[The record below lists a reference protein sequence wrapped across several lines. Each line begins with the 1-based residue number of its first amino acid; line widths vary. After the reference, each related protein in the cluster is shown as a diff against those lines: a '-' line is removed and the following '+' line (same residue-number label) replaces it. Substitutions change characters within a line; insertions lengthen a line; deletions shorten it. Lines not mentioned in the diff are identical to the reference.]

1 MDRHEAD
8 DRPIVVGIGIT
19 APERDG
25 RGSEKRLR
33 AWAASRR
40 HFALS
45 TAVANRV
52 ISLARV
58 LGRPVRN
65 AAGTRI
71 GRVSDIV
78 VRWDAGGEY
87 PPVTGVLIRV
97 RSAFAVVQ
105 QADVTLTQTEVRLGS
120 NAQMMW
126 RPVWR
131 DDEVALA
138 RDVLDRRLVDTSG
151 GQLARAANVYLLNGP
166 QGWELAGIDIGVWS
180 CGRRL
185 ISRRRACSPPHGVVD
200 WAQLHVFVP
209 RFTYSTMPWES
220 ALTIDPGGV
229 GDYIERCAVLSAVTS
244 TPDRP
249 RSMIEESAVPT
260 LSSSSQPIP
269 LMERG
274 SS

>member
-1 MDRHEAD
+1 M
-8 DRPIVVGIGIT
+8 IGLGLT
-19 APERDG
+19 ARERDA
-25 RGSEKRLR
+25 RRSEKRLR

-52 ISLARV
+52 ISLAHV

-78 VRWDAGGEY
+78 VRWDAGNEY
-87 PPVTGVLIRV
+87 PPVTGVLVRV

-105 QADVTLTQTEVRLGS
+105 QADVTLTQTEVRLRS
-120 NAQMMW
+120 NARMMW

-151 GQLARAANVYLLNGP
+151 VLVVRAADVYLLNGP
-166 QGWELAGIDIGVWS
+166 QGWELAGIDVGVWS
-180 CGRRL
+180 CGRGL
-185 ISRRRACSPPHGVVD
+185 ISRRGACPAPDRVIDWTQLQAVVP
-200 WAQLHVFVP
+200 Q
-209 RFTYSTMPWES
+209 FTYSTTPWDS
-220 ALTIDPGGV
+220 APTIAAGTPGSGLQLGFPAAHRKECAPEV
-229 GDYIERCAVLSAVTS
+229 G
-244 TPDRP
+244 TP
-249 RSMIEESAVPT
+249 
-260 LSSSSQPIP
+260 
-269 LMERG
+269 
-274 SS
+274 

>member
-1 MDRHEAD
+1 MGGHEAD
-8 DRPIVVGIGIT
+8 DRPIVVGIGLT

-52 ISLARV
+52 ISLAHV

-65 AAGTRI
+65 ATGTRI

-78 VRWDAGGEY
+78 VRWDAAGEY

-97 RSAFAVVQ
+97 RGAFAVVQ
-105 QADVTLTQTEVRLGS
+105 QADVTLTQTEVRLRS
-120 NAQMMW
+120 NARMMW
-126 RPVWR
+126 RPVRR
-131 DDEVALA
+131 DDDVALV

-151 GQLARAANVYLLNGP
+151 VHLARAANVHLLNGP
-166 QGWELAGIDIGVWS
+166 QGWELAGIDVGVWS
-180 CGRRL
+180 CGRGL
-185 ISRRRACSPPHGVVD
+185 INRRSACSPPRGVVD
-200 WAQLHVFVP
+200 WAQLHAFVP
-209 RFTYSTMPWES
+209 RFTYSTRP
-220 ALTIDPGGV
+220 GV
-229 GDYIERCAVLSAVTS
+229 GDYIEHCAVLSAVTS
-244 TPDRP
+244 TPART

-260 LSSSSQPIP
+260 LSSNS
-269 LMERG
+269 
-274 SS
+274 

>member
-1 MDRHEAD
+1 VDRHEAD

-19 APERDG
+19 APERDR

-33 AWAASRR
+33 AWAASCR
-40 HFALS
+40 HFALN

-52 ISLARV
+52 ISLAHV
-58 LGRPVRN
+58 LSRPARN

-105 QADVTLTQTEVRLGS
+105 QADVTLTQTEVRLRS

-126 RPVWR
+126 RPVLR

-138 RDVLDRRLVDTSG
+138 RDILDRRLVDTSG
-151 GQLARAANVYLLNGP
+151 GQLARAANVYLLDGP
-166 QGWELAGIDIGVWS
+166 RGWELAGIDVGVWS
-180 CGRRL
+180 CGRGL
-185 ISRRRACSPPHGVVD
+185 ISRRRACWPPRGVVD
-200 WAQLHVFVP
+200 WAQLHVFAP
-209 RFTYSTMPWES
+209 
-220 ALTIDPGGV
+220 TIDLGGV
-229 GDYIERCAVLSAVTS
+229 GDDIERCAVLSAVTS
-244 TPDRP
+244 TPARR

-260 LSSSSQPIP
+260 LSSNSQPIP

>member
-1 MDRHEAD
+1 
-8 DRPIVVGIGIT
+8 VVGIGLA
-19 APERDG
+19 APERNA
-25 RGSEKRLR
+25 RGSKKRLR

-52 ISLARV
+52 ISLAHV

-97 RSAFAVVQ
+97 RGANAVVQ
-105 QADVTLTQTEVRLGS
+105 QADVT
-120 NAQMMW
+120 
-126 RPVWR
+126 
-131 DDEVALA
+131 
-138 RDVLDRRLVDTSG
+138 
-151 GQLARAANVYLLNGP
+151 
-166 QGWELAGIDIGVWS
+166 
-180 CGRRL
+180 
-185 ISRRRACSPPHGVVD
+185 
-200 WAQLHVFVP
+200 
-209 RFTYSTMPWES
+209 YSTGP
-220 ALTIDPGGV
+220 GV
-229 GDYIERCAVLSAVTS
+229 GDYTEQCAVLSAVTS
-244 TPDRP
+244 TPARR

-260 LSSSSQPIP
+260 LSSNSQPIP
-269 LMERG
+269 LMKRG